1 MTLSPSRSRLH
12 VVASGL
18 GVVAECMLGHGNSST
33 RFRYIARQFGAL
45 VAPSCCYGERTAS
58 RASMPSPH
66 LERKLKETLGDD
78 AGEELAAVTDRID
91 PIRGDIAELRHGVR
105 GDIAEL
111 RHGVRADIAE
121 LQHAVRRD
129 IAELRHAVR
138 GDIADLRLEMEQ
150 RFAQMEPRFA
160 QMDGSIERSAKEQ
173 TRFLFVA
180 WGVLLAAIVGLYG
193 TVVAL
198 LR

>member
-1 MTLSPSRSRLH
+1 
-12 VVASGL
+12 
-18 GVVAECMLGHGNSST
+18 
-33 RFRYIARQFGAL
+33 
-45 VAPSCCYGERTAS
+45 
-58 RASMPSPH
+58 MPSPH

-91 PIRGDIAELRHGVR
+91 PIRGDIAELRHAIR

-111 RHGVRADIAE
+111 RHSM
-121 LQHAVRRD
+121 QQ
-129 IAELRHAVR
+129 
-138 GDIADLRLEMEQ
+138 LEA
-150 RFAQMEPRFA
+150 R
-160 QMDGSIERSAKEQ
+160 MDARIEGASKEQ
-173 TRFLFVA
+173 TRFFFLA